1 MDYEIRQ
8 EQKRKIAGFHM
19 VGPWEHTVK
28 QGFEPTDDVGGSTAD
43 RAS

>member
-19 VGPWEHTVK
+19 VSFMGTHREA
-28 QGFEPTDDVGGSTAD
+28 GF
-43 RAS
+43 